1 MCDRADLLTAR
12 EALRRHGFAD
22 AEVNLATDA
31 IGAHRHD
38 GEERCIISVRCDWK
52 ERYLTVARIVE
63 GERLAREHGTTV
75 MEELFGAR
83 GVGKR

>member
-1 MCDRADLLTAR
+1 MAAR

-22 AEVNLATDA
+22 AEVNFAKAAAGT
-31 IGAHRHD
+31 HRHD
-38 GEERCIISVRCDWK
+38 GDERCIIAVRCDWK

-63 GERLAREHGTTV
+63 GERLALEHGTTV
-75 MEELFGAR
+75 MQELFGAR